1 MSINYAERHQLH
13 RIESRLFRSDPH
25 LAAMLAVFDK
35 LCDGQCLPAQEQ
47 LATRQGRIRHS
58 AALVAQAIAAVIAA
72 ILNLLRAVDAWLTAV
87 TRRSLG
93 LPPRPRPTRQ
103 QAGPGTGGRP
113 DPASRT

>member
-25 LAAMLAVFDK
+25 LAAMLAVFDR

-47 LATRQGRIRHS
+47 LATRQGRIRRS
-58 AALVAQAIAAVIAA
+58 AALIGKAIAIVIAA
-72 ILNLLRAVDAWLTAV
+72 MLTLVRTVDAWLTAV
-87 TRRSLG
+87 VRKSVG
-93 LPPRPRPTRQ
+93 LPPQPTRQ

-113 DPASRT
+113 DPASWT

>member
-35 LCDGQCLPAQEQ
+35 LCDGQCLPAPEQ
-47 LATRQGRIRHS
+47 IATRQGRIRRS
-58 AALVAQAIAAVIAA
+58 AALIAKAIAAVIAA
-72 ILNLLRAVDAWLTAV
+72 ILNLLRAVDAWLTVV

-93 LPPRPRPTRQ
+93 LPSRPRPTRQ
-103 QAGPGTGGRP
+103 QARPGTGGRP
-113 DPASRT
+113 DPASWT